1 MVDTI
6 PALYRFAEVVASE
19 KRLTTDVRDDA
30 IQEAVISA
38 LVVRDRGESGSY
50 IRATIRNAIIATGI
64 RHRPMTGEVRSNNGH
79 NRPTTTP
86 LTTTNDDG
94 DEVYTHEPAY
104 TPDFLRKP
112 VAEIVWET
120 AEDSLDCDDYALLR
134 MVYLDGRTVAE
145 ASKAL
150 GYAASWG
157 SRRLTA
163 TIYPRLAEELEELEF
178 FDALI

>member
-1 MVDTI
+1 MTDTI

-38 LVVRDRGESGSY
+38 LVVRDRGESPSY
-50 IRATIRNAIIATGI
+50 VRATIRNAIIATGL

-94 DEVYTHEPAY
+94 DEVYVLEPSH

-112 VAEIVWET
+112 IAALVWE
-120 AEDSLDCDDYALLR
+120 AAASALDCTDYVLLR
-134 MVYLDGRTVAE
+134 MVYLDGRTAAE
-145 ASKAL
+145 ASKDL
-150 GYAASWG
+150 GRTASWG
-157 SRRLTA
+157 SRRLNTA
-163 TIYPRLAEELEELEF
+163 VYPALREELELRG
-178 FDALI
+178 LS

>member
-1 MVDTI
+1 MTETMTI
-6 PALYRFAEVVASE
+6 PSLYRFAEVVASE

-38 LVVRDRGESGSY
+38 LVVRDRGQSPSY
-50 IRATIRNAIIATGI
+50 VRATIRNAIIATGI

-94 DEVYTHEPAY
+94 EEAYVLEPSH

-112 VAEIVWET
+112 VAEAVWG
-120 AEDSLDCDDYALLR
+120 AALDILSRHDYNLLR
-134 MVYLDGRTVAE
+134 LVYAHGLTAAQ

-150 GYAASWG
+150 GHTASWG
-157 SRRLTA
+157 SRRLNSV
-163 TIYPRLAEELEELEF
+163 IYLALREELERIDLS
-178 FDALI
+178 

>member
-1 MVDTI
+1 MSTTI

-38 LVVRDRGESGSY
+38 LVVRDRGKSPSY

-94 DEVYTHEPAY
+94 GEVYTHEPAY

-112 VAEIVWET
+112 VAKIVWEA
-120 AEDSLDCDDYALLR
+120 AEDSLDRDDYALLR
-134 MVYLDGRTVAE
+134 MVYLYGHTAAE
-145 ASKAL
+145 ASKVL
-150 GYAASWG
+150 GHAASWG

>member
-38 LVVRDRGESGSY
+38 LIVRDRGESPSY

-94 DEVYTHEPAY
+94 DEVYVLEPTH

-112 VAEIVWET
+112 VAKLVWVAAADT
-120 AEDSLDCDDYALLR
+120 LDDTDYALLR
-134 MVYLDGRTVAE
+134 MVYLDGCTVAE

-157 SRRLTA
+157 SRRLA
-163 TIYPRLAEELEELEF
+163 TSIYLALREALERRGF
-178 FDALI
+178 N

>member
-1 MVDTI
+1 MTDTI

-38 LVVRDRGESGSY
+38 LVVRDRGESPSY
-50 IRATIRNAIIATGI
+50 VRATIRNAIIATGL

-94 DEVYTHEPAY
+94 DEVYVLEPSH

-112 VAEIVWET
+112 VADAVWNAAADILSHHDYNLLLLVYAQGLT
-120 AEDSLDCDDYALLR
+120 AAQ
-134 MVYLDGRTVAE
+134 
-145 ASKAL
+145 ASQAL
-150 GYAASWG
+150 GHTASWG
-157 SRRLTA
+157 SRRLNTV
-163 TIYPRLAEELEELEF
+163 IYLALREELELR
-178 FDALI
+178 DLLADLD